1 MDSNPISMLERPQAV
16 RRGTLRKYTSPTRT
30 VGAGKCFSPAAG
42 VEKLCR
48 ISQIDTTSFLT
59 GCTQMTARRA
69 VHADSV
75 LWKQENE
82 GVADNRR
89 LCRESQAYLAL
100 VGFDGARSRV
110 SEAAAERAW
119 RRPPDL
125 PLLVAR
131 NHGGARQPSMEHG
144 YHLYPDGTRIP
155 VPGCGDGL
163 VQPVRAELVAVVED
177 GGGFLP
183 RSAAACFA
191 AGSAGY
197 LQQRS
202 GSVIHQRPVHRRTGN
217 APDRH
222 QHGWAGTLHG
232 QHFRRATVAFTQIRG
247 GVLERLHDGDGST

>member
-1 MDSNPISMLERPQAV
+1 MRVAGGQPLGFVLRAVGRERREPSAD
-16 RRGTLRKYTSPTRT
+16 
-30 VGAGKCFSPAAG
+30 AF
-42 VEKLCR
+42 
-48 ISQIDTTSFLT
+48 
-59 GCTQMTARRA
+59 ARRA

-89 LCRESQAYLAL
+89 LCREPQAYLAL

-110 SEAAAERAW
+110 SEAEAERAW

-131 NHGGARQPSMEHG
+131 NHGGARQPGMEHG

-163 VQPVRAELVAVVED
+163 VQPVRAELVAVVDD

-183 RSAAACFA
+183 KRC
-191 AGSAGY
+191 
-197 LQQRS
+197 
-202 GSVIHQRPVHRRTGN
+202 SV
-217 APDRH
+217 
-222 QHGWAGTLHG
+222 LC
-232 QHFRRATVAFTQIRG
+232 G
-247 GVLERLHDGDGST
+247 GVGRISSTAIKGRSSPATGL